1 MDHRLSLGRIEKA
14 ARVIDPVFRGTPQ
27 YRAEVLEGPLGC
39 GALTLKIETM
49 NPIGSFKGRG
59 TDFLLT
65 EMGERRPLVCASAGN
80 FGQGLAYAG
89 RRQGVRVTVFAAET
103 ANPKKIARMR
113 ALGAEVRLAGADFDA
128 AKEAARGYAES
139 SGDWYV
145 EDGREVAIA
154 EGAGSIAVELARI
167 EEYDELL
174 VPVGNGALITG
185 IGRWMKEVRPA
196 VRIVG
201 VCAAGAPSM
210 KRSFEAR
217 RVIETERAST
227 MADGIAVRAPVPE
240 AVRDMEGV
248 VDEVVLVSE
257 DSLAG
262 AMELL
267 EREAGLIAEPAGAA
281 GIATMIED
289 PARWRGARVATILCG
304 ANRRG

>member
-1 MDHRLSLGRIEKA
+1 M
-14 ARVIDPVFRGTPQ
+14 IDPVFRGTPQ

-89 RRQGVRVTVFAAET
+89 RRHGVRVTVFAAET

-113 ALGAEVRLAGADFDA
+113 ALGAEVRLAGVDFDA
-128 AKEAARGYAES
+128 AKEAAREYAES
-139 SGDWYV
+139 SGDRYI

-154 EGAGSIAVELARI
+154 EGAGSIAVELAKI
-167 EEYDELL
+167 EEYSELL

-201 VCAAGAPSM
+201 VCAAEAPSM

-217 RVIETERAST
+217 RVIETEQALT
-227 MADGIAVRAPVPE
+227 MADGIAVRVPVPE

-257 DSLAG
+257 ESLAA

-281 GIATMIED
+281 GIAAMIED
-289 PARWRGARVATILCG
+289 PPRWRGARVATILCG